1 MIRTILILSLSPFL
15 AGCNIQDL
23 INPGAASRE
32 AYEHRQ
38 SILMQPVKETPKTI
52 HVEPDVY
59 REPTKPVCIVT
70 YRINRCDENGNT
82 VDWYYL

>member
-23 INPGAASRE
+23 TNPGAASRE

-38 SILMQPVKETPKTI
+38 SLLIQPDTPTPKPI
-52 HVEPDVY
+52 VVPVHV
-59 REPTKPVCIVT
+59 EPTKPVCIVT

>member
-15 AGCNIQDL
+15 ASCDLNDL

-38 SILMQPVKETPKTI
+38 SLLIQPDTLTPKPI
-52 HVEPDVY
+52 VVPVY
-59 REPTKPVCIVT
+59 VEPTKPVCIVT

>member
-1 MIRTILILSLSPFL
+1 MIRIILILSLSPFL
-15 AGCNIQDL
+15 ASCDLNDL

-38 SILMQPVKETPKTI
+38 SLLIQPDTPKAI
-52 HVEPDVY
+52 VVPVHV
-59 REPTKPVCIVT
+59 EPTKPVCIVT

>member
-38 SILMQPVKETPKTI
+38 SLLIQPDTPAPEPI
-52 HVEPDVY
+52 VVQVHV
-59 REPTKPVCIVT
+59 EPTKPACYAIFRVRACSETGEEI
-70 YRINRCDENGNT
+70 
-82 VDWYYL
+82 WL